1 MDGDGLN
8 FYLTDRFI
16 KSFGIKRKT
25 GKIPKCRK
33 SALPLP
39 QYIDAA
45 AAFEAWKE
53 AQRDREALKRWRDEL
68 RADAVQRLVDEY
80 LP

>member
-1 MDGDGLN
+1 MN

-39 QYIDAA
+39 QYIDAV
-45 AAFEAWKE
+45 AAFKAWEE
-53 AQRDREALKRWRDEL
+53 AQRDREALKRRRDEI
-68 RADAVQRLVDEY
+68 
-80 LP
+80 